1 MKISLANIEKKYGQS
16 QALWPINVEL
26 DQQFITILG
35 QSGCGKTTLLKL
47 LAGLE
52 QPTKGE
58 IRFDDTVIYS
68 SESRKNVKPNKRNI
82 AMVFQDFALWPH
94 MTIFQNIAFGLKG
107 IIPKS
112 DIPARVEH
120 VMQLVKMQGFEKRK
134 PGELSGGQ
142 QQRVALARA
151 LATNPQLILFDEPL
165 SALDAVLREQM
176 QDEIMQLIHELD
188 CQAIFVTHDQTEAMT
203 MSDQIIIM
211 EEGRIAQIGSPEEIY
226 RAPATPYVADF
237 IGKVNWLQ
245 NGQSIVRPEG
255 VSRIQRPGT
264 IAKQAK
270 IVKSTFVGDRYLVQA
285 QVEGKAWSF
294 YENQPLEHGKRLQ
307 VFIDENQI
315 YQMEGLH

>member
-1 MKISLANIEKKYGQS
+1 MKISLTNIEKKYGQS
-16 QALWPINVEL
+16 QALWPIDVEL

-94 MTIFQNIAFGLKG
+94 MTIYQNIAFGLKG

-120 VMQLVKMQGFEKRK
+120 VMQMVKMLGYEQRK

-151 LATNPQLILFDEPL
+151 LATKPKLILFDEPL
-165 SALDAVLREQM
+165 SALDAILREQM
-176 QDEIMQLIHELD
+176 QDEIMHLIHELD

-203 MSDQIIIM
+203 MSNQIIVM
-211 EEGRIAQIGSPEEIY
+211 EAGRIAQIGSPEEIY

-245 NGQSIVRPEG
+245 NGLSIVRPEG
-255 VSRIQRPGT
+255 VSSIQRPGT
-264 IAKQAK
+264 IAKQAE
-270 IVKSTFVGDRYLVQA
+270 IMKSTFVGDRYLVQA
-285 QVEGKAWSF
+285 QVEGKPWSF
-294 YENQPLEHGKRLQ
+294 YENHPLEHGKRLQ
-307 VFIDENQI
+307 VFIDEKQI
-315 YQMEGLH
+315 YQLEGLH

>member
-176 QDEIMQLIHELD
+176 QDEIMQIIHELD

-211 EEGRIAQIGSPEEIY
+211 EAGSIAQIGSPEEIY

>member
-1 MKISLANIEKKYGQS
+1 MKISLKNIEKKYGQS
-16 QALWPINVEL
+16 QALWPIDVEL

-47 LAGLE
+47 IAGLE
-52 QPTKGE
+52 QPSKGE

-68 SESRKNVKPNKRNI
+68 SASRKNVKPNKRNI

-107 IIPKS
+107 IIPNS
-112 DIPARVEH
+112 AIPERVEH
-120 VMQLVKMQGFEKRK
+120 VMRLVKMQGYEKRK

-151 LATNPQLILFDEPL
+151 LATKPQLILFDEPL

-176 QDEIMQLIHELD
+176 QDEIMHLIHELN

-203 MSDQIIIM
+203 MSDQIIVM
-211 EEGRIAQIGSPEEIY
+211 EAGRIAQIGSPEEIY

-237 IGKVNWLQ
+237 IGKVNWLH
-245 NGQSIVRPEG
+245 NRQSIVRPEG
-255 VSRIQRPGT
+255 VSRISRPGT
-264 IAKQAK
+264 IAKQAQ

-285 QVEGKAWSF
+285 QVEGQYWNF
-294 YENQPLEHGKRLQ
+294 YEKQPLEHGKRLQ
-307 VFIDENQI
+307 VFIDEKQI
-315 YQMEGLH
+315 YQLEGLH

>member
-1 MKISLANIEKKYGQS
+1 MKISLTNIEKKYGQS
-16 QALWPINVEL
+16 QALWPIDVEL

-94 MTIFQNIAFGLKG
+94 MTIYQNIAFGLKG

-120 VMQLVKMQGFEKRK
+120 VMQMVKMLGYEQRK

-151 LATNPQLILFDEPL
+151 LATKPKLILFDEPL

-176 QDEIMQLIHELD
+176 QDEIMHLIHELD

-203 MSDQIIIM
+203 MSNQIIVM
-211 EEGRIAQIGSPEEIY
+211 EAGRIAQIGSPEEIY

-245 NGQSIVRPEG
+245 NGLSIVRPEG
-255 VSRIQRPGT
+255 VSSIQRPGT
-264 IAKQAK
+264 IAKQAE
-270 IVKSTFVGDRYLVQA
+270 IMKSTFVGDRYLVQA
-285 QVEGKAWSF
+285 QVEGKPWSF
-294 YENQPLEHGKRLQ
+294 YENHPLEHGKRLQ
-307 VFIDENQI
+307 VFIDEKQI
-315 YQMEGLH
+315 YQLEGLH

>member
-58 IRFDDTVIYS
+58 IRFDDTIIFS
-68 SESRKNVKPNKRNI
+68 SEFRKNVKPNKRNI

-142 QQRVALARA
+142 QQRVSLARA

-211 EEGRIAQIGSPEEIY
+211 EAGRIAQIGSPEEIY

-315 YQMEGLH
+315 YQMEGIH

>member
-26 DQQFITILG
+26 NQQFITILG

-58 IRFDDTVIYS
+58 IRFDDTVIFS

-211 EEGRIAQIGSPEEIY
+211 EAGRIAQIGSPEEIY

-315 YQMEGLH
+315 YQMEGIH

>member
-1 MKISLANIEKKYGQS
+1 MKISLTNIEKKYGQS
-16 QALWPINVEL
+16 QALWPIDVEL

-47 LAGLE
+47 IAGLE

-58 IRFDDTVIYS
+58 IRFDDTVIFS
-68 SESRKNVKPNKRNI
+68 SQSHKNVKPNKRNI

-107 IIPKS
+107 IIAKS
-112 DIPARVEH
+112 AIPERVEH
-120 VMQLVKMQGFEKRK
+120 VMRLVKMQGYEKRK

-151 LATNPQLILFDEPL
+151 LAKNPRLILFDEPL

-176 QDEIMQLIHELD
+176 QDEIMHLIHELD

-203 MSDQIIIM
+203 MSDQIIVM
-211 EEGRIAQIGSPEEIY
+211 EAGRIAQIGSPEEIY

-237 IGKVNWLQ
+237 IGKVNWFHH
-245 NGQSIVRPEG
+245 GQSIVRPEG
-255 VSRIQRPGT
+255 VSSVSRPGT
-264 IAKQAK
+264 IAKQAE
-270 IVKSTFVGDRYLVQA
+270 IVKSIFVGDRYLVQA
-285 QVEGKAWSF
+285 QVDGQPWSF

-307 VFIDENQI
+307 VFIDEKQI
-315 YQMEGLH
+315 YQLEGLH

>member
-1 MKISLANIEKKYGQS
+1 MKISLTNIEKKYGQS
-16 QALWPINVEL
+16 QALWPIDVEL

-94 MTIFQNIAFGLKG
+94 MTIYQNIAFGLKG

-120 VMQLVKMQGFEKRK
+120 VMQMVKMLGYEQRK

-151 LATNPQLILFDEPL
+151 LATNPKLILFDEPL

-176 QDEIMQLIHELD
+176 QDEIMHLIHELD

-203 MSDQIIIM
+203 MSDQIIVM
-211 EEGRIAQIGSPEEIY
+211 EAGRIAQIGSPEEIY

-245 NGQSIVRPEG
+245 NGHSIVRPEG
-255 VSRIQRPGT
+255 VSSIQRPGT
-264 IAKQAK
+264 IAKQAE
-270 IVKSTFVGDRYLVQA
+270 IMKSTFVGDRYLVQA
-285 QVEGKAWSF
+285 QVEGKPWSF
-294 YENQPLEHGKRLQ
+294 YENHPLEHGKRLQ
-307 VFIDENQI
+307 VFIDEKQI
-315 YQMEGLH
+315 YQLEGLH

>member
-58 IRFDDTVIYS
+58 IRFDDTIIFS
-68 SESRKNVKPNKRNI
+68 SEFRKNVKPNKRNI

-211 EEGRIAQIGSPEEIY
+211 EAGRIAQIGSPEEIY

-315 YQMEGLH
+315 YQMEGIH

>member
-58 IRFDDTVIYS
+58 IRFDDTIIFS
-68 SESRKNVKPNKRNI
+68 SEFRKNVKPNKRNI

-237 IGKVNWLQ
+237 IGKVNWLH

-315 YQMEGLH
+315 YQMEGIH